1 MKFSESWMREWVDP
15 KEDTESLINQLTM
28 AGLEVDSV
36 QPVSGSLEKVIIAE
50 IISVDTH
57 PNAENLKTCLV
68 DANWGLNTR
77 YKKMFY
83 IIPFDPTDKALTTE
97 SRKSIFRENL

>member
-1 MKFSESWMREWVDP
+1 MKFSERWMREWVNP

-36 QPVSGSLEKVIIAE
+36 QPVSGSLENVIIAE
-50 IISVDTH
+50 IISVYTH

-68 DANWGLNTR
+68 DTGPE
-77 YKKMFY
+77 K
-83 IIPFDPTDKALTTE
+83 I
-97 SRKSIFRENL
+97 

>member
-1 MKFSESWMREWVDP
+1 MKFSERWMREWVNP
-15 KEDTESLINQLTM
+15 KEDTDSLINQLTM

-36 QPVSGSLEKVIIAE
+36 QPVSGALEKVIIAE

-68 DANWGLNTR
+68 DAGSEKIQIVCGAPNVARGKR
-77 YKKMFY
+77 V
-83 IIPFDPTDKALTTE
+83 ALA
-97 SRKSIFRENL
+97 SS